1 MKLVLYLK
9 RKNKFLTECFFQQVK
24 HSKKNELDS
33 MIVFVLFFIVVIII
47 IKIYSPKIKGSIGEA
62 KVNTRLNFLGKEYIV
77 LKDILIKSSNGY
89 TSQIDELVL
98 SEYGIFVIETKNYKG
113 WIFGNEKSE
122 NWTQVIYKE
131 KNTFRNPIKQN
142 WSHIYALKNVLSE
155 FPNLKY
161 FPIVV
166 FSGSATLK
174 EIESSVPVIYDNT
187 LNSTIKKLSYEKCI
201 SANEVIRIK
210 SILESVEITEKSA
223 RKEHV
228 KKIKQNVVE
237 RQIKMENLICP
248 RCNGELKLRNGKSGK
263 FYGCSNYPRCRFTM
277 PY

>member
-1 MKLVLYLK
+1 MIILVIIL
-9 RKNKFLTECFFQQVK
+9 
-24 HSKKNELDS
+24 
-33 MIVFVLFFIVVIII
+33 IVLFIFF
-47 IKIYSPKIKGSIGEA
+47 KIYSPKIKGSIGEA

-77 LKDILIKSSNGY
+77 LKDILIKSSNDY

-113 WIFGNEKSE
+113 WIFGNEKAE

-142 WSHIYALKNVLSE
+142 WSHIYALKNLLSD
-155 FPNLKY
+155 FPQIKY

-166 FSGSATLK
+166 FSGNATLK
-174 EIESSVPVIYDNT
+174 KIESSVPVIYST
-187 LNSTIKKLSYEKCI
+187 RLNSTIRKYSSEKCI
-201 SANEVIRIK
+201 TADELEKIHTILASA
-210 SILESVEITEKSA
+210 EIHEKSV

-228 KKIKQNVVE
+228 KNIKHNIKE
-237 RQIKMENLICP
+237 KRIKMDNLICP
-248 RCNGELKLRNGKSGK
+248 RCNADLKLRDGKNGK